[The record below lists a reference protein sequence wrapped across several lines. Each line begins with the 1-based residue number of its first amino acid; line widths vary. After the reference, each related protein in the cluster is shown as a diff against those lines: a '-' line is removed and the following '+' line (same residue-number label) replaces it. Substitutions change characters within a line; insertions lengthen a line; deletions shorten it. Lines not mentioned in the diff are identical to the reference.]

1 MVPTNQLKAGVMR
14 RLRHRAIKQ
23 VLEFLHDLYAF
34 RSWDD
39 LTTHLVGAIPSLI
52 PTDICSY
59 NEMNSRR
66 RQAAYRMWPP
76 DRSMIADAPEILG
89 TYSHQHPVVTH
100 IEQTKDL
107 SARKITDFVTQR
119 QFRTTELYN
128 ELYKPLKIP
137 YCIGAGLA
145 VNKDCLI
152 AIGLNRGG
160 RDFTEEESVV
170 LELLRPHV
178 AQAFGNAGAVTRMSE
193 ALSTLNQAM
202 EELGRG
208 LVSVT
213 QKGRILWA
221 TSEAKRLL
229 ETYRLREGR
238 RSVWLP
244 SLLRE
249 WTTQEL
255 RRMDRLTDLPAPFKP
270 LVIEHGGSTLTI
282 RLLKDGQ
289 NILLSLEES
298 RVGCAPE
305 DLASLGLSPRE
316 TEILSWVVTGKT
328 NPEIGAI
335 LGISP
340 RTVHKHLGRIYMRLG
355 VENRHAAIVAA
366 MTAARRR

>member
-1 MVPTNQLKAGVMR
+1 LT
-14 RLRHRAIKQ
+14 HRTTKQ
-23 VLEFLHDLYAF
+23 VFEFLRKLYVL
-34 RSWDD
+34 RSWND

-66 RQAAYRMWPP
+66 RHAAYRMWPP
-76 DRSMIADAPEILG
+76 DRSMIPDAPEILG
-89 TYSHQHPVVTH
+89 TYSYQHPLVTH
-100 IEQTKDL
+100 IEHTKDL

-128 ELYKPLKIP
+128 ELYKPLQIP
-137 YCIGAGLA
+137 YCMGAGLA

-160 RDFTEEESVV
+160 RDFTEDELVV
-170 LELLRPHV
+170 LDLLRPHV
-178 AQAFGNAGAVTRMSE
+178 VQAFGNAEAVTRMRE
-193 ALSTLNQAM
+193 ELSTLNQAM
-202 EELGRG
+202 EELRRG

-213 QKGRILWA
+213 HKGRILWA
-221 TSEAKRLL
+221 TTEAHRLL
-229 ETYRLREGR
+229 ETYGLRDGR

-249 WTTQEL
+249 WTNREL
-255 RRMDRLTDLPAPFKP
+255 KRMDRPTDFPAPFKP
-270 LVIEHGGSTLTI
+270 LVIEREESTLTI
-282 RLLKDGQ
+282 RLLNDGQ

-298 RVGCAPE
+298 RAGCAAE
-305 DLASLGLSPRE
+305 DLAPLGLSPRE
-316 TEILSWVVTGKT
+316 TEILSWVVNGKT
-328 NPEIGAI
+328 NPEIGTI

-340 RTVHKHLGRIYMRLG
+340 RTVQKHLERIYGALG

-366 MTAARRR
+366 MTAARRSFGTAGRPPA

>member
-1 MVPTNQLKAGVMR
+1 MR
-14 RLRHRAIKQ
+14 RLRYQSIKP
-23 VLEFLHDLYAF
+23 VLEFLRDLYAF
-34 RSWDD
+34 RSWDE
-39 LTTHLVGAIPSLI
+39 LTTHLVGTIPSLI

-66 RQAAYRMWPP
+66 RHAAYRMWPP
-76 DRSMIADAPEILG
+76 DRSMISDAPEILG

-128 ELYKPLKIP
+128 ELYKPLQIP
-137 YCIGAGLA
+137 YCLGAGLA
-145 VNKDCLI
+145 VNRDCLI

-160 RDFTEEESVV
+160 RDFTEDELVV
-170 LELLRPHV
+170 LDLLRPHV
-178 AQAFGNAGAVTRMSE
+178 AQAFGNAEAVTRMHE

-202 EELGRG
+202 EEMRRG

-213 QKGRILWA
+213 HKGRILWA
-221 TSEAKRLL
+221 TTEAKRLL
-229 ETYRLREGR
+229 DTYGLSEGR
-238 RSVWLP
+238 RSDWLP

-249 WTTQEL
+249 WTQREL
-255 RRMDRLTDLPAPFKP
+255 KRMDRPADLPAPFKP
-270 LVIEHGGSTLTI
+270 LVIDHGGSTLTI
-282 RLLKDGQ
+282 RLLNDGQ

-298 RVGCAPE
+298 RAGCDAE
-305 DLASLGLSPRE
+305 DLAPLGLSPRE
-316 TEILSWVVTGKT
+316 TEILTWVVTGKT

-340 RTVHKHLGRIYMRLG
+340 RTVHKHLGRIYTRLG

-366 MTAARRR
+366 MTAARQHFGTAGRPPA